1 MTKENLREK
10 WLPVLNRCPISE
22 DQWEDFA
29 QLLENHFTAI
39 EGDVPTF
46 TNCLLP
52 MIVPTWIGLKLH
64 GISISPIASPNDAE
78 GVHADPIGPS
88 YMYGIGNREIQGK
101 FDMEQYA
108 EQFKDDRDI
117 NSLIHSFTSECVK
130 NIVALFKGAKVVYH
144 PYLLFNSGTGDDR
157 VEAIHT
163 WTVIEE

>member
-10 WLPVLNRCPISE
+10 WLPVLERCSVIPE

-52 MIVPTWIGLKLH
+52 MIVPTWIGLNLH

-78 GVHADPIGPS
+78 GVHADPIHVRRP
-88 YMYGIGNREIQGK
+88 YGICVNTLCIIWTRNR
-101 FDMEQYA
+101 
-108 EQFKDDRDI
+108 
-117 NSLIHSFTSECVK
+117 
-130 NIVALFKGAKVVYH
+130 
-144 PYLLFNSGTGDDR
+144 
-157 VEAIHT
+157 
-163 WTVIEE
+163 